1 MFDAGL
7 LVLWTL
13 LTAPNAP
20 FSPTNFAI
28 LLETPE
34 LATNTASSD
43 AVATKILRNYL
54 QNIAALGSSPTGQG
68 VWIQT
73 ASELLSNHQGDVPL
87 SAASLTKIATSLAAL
102 EVLGPNYQFET
113 LIGTTAPIQAGVIQG
128 DLVVQG
134 SGDPLFVWEEAIA
147 LGNVLNRMG
156 IRGVTGDLII
166 AGKFYMNYE
175 TDPIGAGTLLKQAL
189 NVDLW
194 SPEVE
199 GQYATLPK
207 GTARPQLTIAGK
219 VRPVRSIPAGSTV
232 PQLPD
237 VRVAQPLVRHRSL
250 PLRHLLRLMNVYS
263 NNEMSE
269 AIADAIGGAKVVA
282 QRAAKATGLPQQEI
296 QLKNGSGLGVENRIS
311 ARAACAMLITL
322 QQRLQQPILTR
333 TGAVLT
339 VADLFP
345 VAGKDLDG
353 TLIDRRIP
361 DHAAVKTGTLNTV
374 SALAGVIPTR
384 DRGLVW
390 FTIINRGSDIE
401 GLRVEQD
408 RLLQTLVQQWGSVQ
422 TVPPAIAVSATDDRQ
437 FLGDASRN
445 EILVNF

>member
-34 LATNTASSD
+34 LATNTTSSD

-207 GTARPQLTIAGK
+207 GTARPRVAIAGK

-390 FTIINRGSDIE
+390 FTIINRGNDIE